1 MSIRAQQ
8 YAEAL
13 YRAAH
18 ATDTAVHDAL
28 VDRFLALVRER
39 GHTGL
44 LPTILREYE
53 AIVHERSTG
62 EEVHLRVAHASDR
75 ERYAERIAGDVRT
88 LSAEGQ
94 RVHTVV
100 DESAIGGYAVEANGT
115 RIDRTYKHALLELY
129 SSITNA

>member
-18 ATDTAVHDAL
+18 TTDSAVHDAL
-28 VDRFLALVRER
+28 VDRFVALVRER
-39 GHTGL
+39 GHIGL

-62 EEVHLRVAHASDR
+62 EEVHLRVAHTRDR
-75 ERYAERIAGDVRT
+75 ERYAERIATDIRT
-88 LSAEGQ
+88 LSAGSQ
-94 RVHTVV
+94 NVHTIV
-100 DESAIGGYAVEANGT
+100 DESAIGGYAIEANGT

-129 SSITNA
+129 SSITNS